1 MTGGRPVG
9 QVRRAPHPV
18 PTFQHRHRDPELG
31 RILPCVQRLGGHG
44 TPRRTQRS
52 EEERQDEER
61 AAWETVDHSL

>member
-9 QVRRAPHPV
+9 QVRRAPHTV
-18 PTFQHRHRDPELG
+18 PTLQHRHRDPKLG
-31 RILPCVQRLGGHG
+31 RILPCVHGLGGHG

-61 AAWETVDHSL
+61 AAWETIDHSL